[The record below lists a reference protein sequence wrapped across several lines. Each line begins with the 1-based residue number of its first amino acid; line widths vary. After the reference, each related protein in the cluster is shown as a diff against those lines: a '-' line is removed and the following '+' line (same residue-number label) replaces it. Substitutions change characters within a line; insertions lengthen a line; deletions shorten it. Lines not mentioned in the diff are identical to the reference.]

1 MCDLFRP
8 QTDTFTYTTNFGC
21 KKQTPFQI
29 FRPVAPLSAHARY
42 AYVLAMIK
50 QPFLFFLIYIFVD
63 ILAGVVGTALLLKAI
78 MSICL
83 LVRRSVCHTGEPR
96 LSFSGSKYRN
106 TGMFHTMR
114 ESDVCVFD
122 AKFCIYEFR
131 RSPRMS
137 ALKRGTSL

>member
-96 LSFSGSKYRN
+96 QASVVQN
-106 TGMFHTMR
+106 I
-114 ESDVCVFD
+114 EIPVCFIPCERV
-122 AKFCIYEFR
+122 
-131 RSPRMS
+131 MS
-137 ALKRGTSL
+137 AFLTPNFVSMSLGVHPE